1 MEDTLVSKHVLDM
14 SQYAGKGKWKGV
26 VIVWTVVIS
35 ILLATRFSFIQTEI
49 TDFAISVCGVQGGTK
64 NANFLINEFWVA
76 LIPLAIGTFI
86 LWRRKQS
93 FSEIRIYENSIG
105 FVLLDGKEHRVRH
118 EQVYVHYGKYQK
130 TFWIECAALGIS
142 NYYYY
147 WDDFS
152 NSEVLCDNLLHYANW
167 NMNKYQKQ

>member
-1 MEDTLVSKHVLDM
+1 M
-14 SQYAGKGKWKGV
+14 
-26 VIVWTVVIS
+26 
-35 ILLATRFSFIQTEI
+35 
-49 TDFAISVCGVQGGTK
+49 
-64 NANFLINEFWVA
+64 
-76 LIPLAIGTFI
+76 
-86 LWRRKQS
+86 
-93 FSEIRIYENSIG
+93 G

-152 NSEVLCDNLLHYANW
+152 KSEVLCDNLLRYANW

>member
-1 MEDTLVSKHVLDM
+1 M

-86 LWRRKQS
+86 LWQRKQS
-93 FSEIRIYENSIG
+93 FSEIRIYTPIRDKQYFFFLKKSFNKSRKRG
-105 FVLLDGKEHRVRH
+105 LFFVYLLLKINHIT
-118 EQVYVHYGKYQK
+118 K
-130 TFWIECAALGIS
+130 
-142 NYYYY
+142 
-147 WDDFS
+147 
-152 NSEVLCDNLLHYANW
+152 
-167 NMNKYQKQ
+167 

>member
-1 MEDTLVSKHVLDM
+1 M

-93 FSEIRIYENSIG
+93 FSEIRIYEKSMG
-105 FVLLDGKEHRVRH
+105 FVLWDGKEHRVRH
-118 EQVYVHYGKYQK
+118 EHVYVH
-130 TFWIECAALGIS
+130 
-142 NYYYY
+142 
-147 WDDFS
+147 
-152 NSEVLCDNLLHYANW
+152 
-167 NMNKYQKQ
+167 